1 MRYAIVL
8 LAVFVLLGGSQ
19 SMAKIGLEVGFDQA
33 HTSNLLKNAGQSDAW
48 YTTPRAAFL
57 FYPIPTMEV
66 SLNGEYTVYYG
77 LDDDVSDL

>member
-33 HTSNLLKNAGQSDAW
+33 HTSNLLKNAGQSDA
-48 YTTPRAAFL
+48 
-57 FYPIPTMEV
+57 
-66 SLNGEYTVYYG
+66 
-77 LDDDVSDL
+77 